1 MTEPIIRPAVPADI
15 PQILDLIHGLAIYE
29 REPDA
34 VKTTEE
40 QLHRS
45 FFGESPAVF
54 ATVAEAAGAEAAGA
68 DATENAAAIGA
79 RRLDG
84 MALWF
89 LSYSTWEGEHGIWL
103 EDLYVREDAR
113 GGGLGTALLTSLAQ
127 ECVAKGYRR
136 LEWSVLKW
144 NEPSIGFYKS
154 LGAYPMD
161 EWDTF
166 RLTGDPLQAL
176 GA

>member
-1 MTEPIIRPAVPADI
+1 MTEPIIRPASPADV
-15 PQILDLIHGLAIYE
+15 PQILDLIHGLAVYE

-45 FFGESPAVF
+45 FFGEHPAVF
-54 ATVAEAAGAEAAGA
+54 ATVAEAPNSSTSGDAGGT
-68 DATENAAAIGA
+68 DAAAP
-79 RRLDG
+79 RLDG

-113 GGGLGTALLTSLAQ
+113 GGGLGTALLTSLAE

-166 RLTGDPLQAL
+166 RLTDEPLQAL
-176 GA
+176 GR

>member
-1 MTEPIIRPAVPADI
+1 MTEPIIRPASPADV
-15 PQILDLIHGLAIYE
+15 PQILDLIHELAIYE

-45 FFGESPAVF
+45 FFGEHPAVF
-54 ATVAEAAGAEAAGA
+54 ATVAETPGEADADARAGAPH
-68 DATENAAAIGA
+68 
-79 RRLDG
+79 LQG

-103 EDLYVREDAR
+103 EDLFVREDAR
-113 GGGLGTALLTSLAQ
+113 GGGIGKALLSSLAQ
-127 ECVAKGYRR
+127 ECTAKGYRR

-144 NEPSIGFYKS
+144 NEPSIGFYRS
-154 LGAYPMD
+154 LGAFPMD

-166 RLTGDPLQAL
+166 RLTGEPLRSL
-176 GA
+176 GR

>member
-1 MTEPIIRPAVPADI
+1 MTEPIIRPASPADV
-15 PQILDLIHGLAIYE
+15 PQILDLIHELAIYE

-45 FFGESPAVF
+45 FFGEHPAVF
-54 ATVAEAAGAEAAGA
+54 ATVAEAPGEADADARAGAP
-68 DATENAAAIGA
+68 
-79 RRLDG
+79 RLQG

-113 GGGLGTALLTSLAQ
+113 GGGIGKALLSSLAQ

-144 NEPSIGFYKS
+144 NEPSIGFYTS
-154 LGAYPMD
+154 LGAFPMD

-176 GA
+176 GR

>member
-1 MTEPIIRPAVPADI
+1 MTEPTIRPAVPADV
-15 PQILDLIHGLAIYE
+15 PQILDLIRGLAVYE

-40 QLHRS
+40 QLHRN
-45 FFGESPAVF
+45 FFGENPAVF
-54 ATVAEAAGAEAAGA
+54 ATVAEAPRETEAGA
-68 DATENAAAIGA
+68 DST
-79 RRLDG
+79 RLDG
-84 MALWF
+84 IALWF

-113 GGGLGTALLTSLAQ
+113 GGGIGKALLGSLAQ

-144 NEPSIGFYKS
+144 NEPSIGFYTS
-154 LGAYPMD
+154 LGAFPMD

-176 GA
+176 GR

>member
-1 MTEPIIRPAVPADI
+1 MTEPIIRPASPADV
-15 PQILDLIHGLAIYE
+15 PQILDLIHELAIYE

-45 FFGESPAVF
+45 FFGEHPAVF
-54 ATVAEAAGAEAAGA
+54 ATVAEASGEADADARAGAP
-68 DATENAAAIGA
+68 
-79 RRLDG
+79 RLQG

-113 GGGLGTALLTSLAQ
+113 GGGIGKALLSSLAQ

-144 NEPSIGFYKS
+144 NEPSIGFYTS
-154 LGAYPMD
+154 LGAFPMD

-176 GA
+176 GR

>member
-1 MTEPIIRPAVPADI
+1 MNAPIIRPASPADV
-15 PQILDLIHGLAIYE
+15 PQILDLIHGLAVYE
-29 REPDA
+29 REPGA

-40 QLHRS
+40 QLHRN
-45 FFGESPAVF
+45 FFGENPAVF
-54 ATVAEAAGAEAAGA
+54 ATVAEAPRGSAGGAVVAG
-68 DATENAAAIGA
+68 GA
-79 RRLDG
+79 PRLEG

-113 GGGLGTALLTSLAQ
+113 GGGVGTALLRSLAQ
-127 ECVAKGYRR
+127 ECVARGYRR

-144 NEPSIGFYKS
+144 NKPSIGFYES
-154 LGAYPMD
+154 LGAYAMD

-166 RLTGDPLQAL
+166 RLTGEPLQTL
-176 GA
+176 GR

>member
-1 MTEPIIRPAVPADI
+1 MTEPIIRPAVPSDV
-15 PQILDLIHGLAIYE
+15 PQILDLIRGLAVYE

-34 VKTTEE
+34 VKTTEA

-45 FFGESPAVF
+45 FFGERPAVF
-54 ATVAEAAGAEAAGA
+54 ATVAEAAGASTSEPGA
-68 DATENAAAIGA
+68 P
-79 RRLDG
+79 RLDG

-103 EDLYVREDAR
+103 EDLYVREATR
-113 GGGLGTALLTSLAQ
+113 GGGLGTALLRSLAQ
-127 ECVAKGYRR
+127 ECVAEGYRR

-144 NEPSIGFYKS
+144 NEPSIGFYRS
-154 LGAYPMD
+154 LGAFPMD

-176 GA
+176 GG

>member
-1 MTEPIIRPAVPADI
+1 MTEPNIRPASPADV
-15 PQILDLIHGLAIYE
+15 PQILDLIHGLAVYE

-45 FFGESPAVF
+45 FFGENPAVF
-54 ATVAEAAGAEAAGA
+54 ATVAEAPSESEGDGTGDAGAP
-68 DATENAAAIGA
+68 
-79 RRLDG
+79 RLDG

-89 LSYSTWEGEHGIWL
+89 LSYSTWKGEHGIWL

-144 NEPSIGFYKS
+144 NEPSIGFYTS
-154 LGAYPMD
+154 LGAFPMD

-166 RLTGDPLQAL
+166 RLTDEPLQML
-176 GA
+176 GR

>member
-1 MTEPIIRPAVPADI
+1 MTEPIIRPASPADV
-15 PQILDLIHGLAIYE
+15 PQILDLIHELAIYE

-45 FFGESPAVF
+45 FFGEHPAVF
-54 ATVAEAAGAEAAGA
+54 ATVAEAPGEADADARAGAP
-68 DATENAAAIGA
+68 
-79 RRLDG
+79 RLQG

-113 GGGLGTALLTSLAQ
+113 GGGIGKALLSSLAQ

-144 NEPSIGFYKS
+144 NEPSIGFYTS
-154 LGAYPMD
+154 LGAFPMD
-161 EWDTF
+161 DWDTF

-176 GA
+176 GR

>member
-1 MTEPIIRPAVPADI
+1 MTEPIIRPAVPADV
-15 PQILDLIHGLAIYE
+15 PQILDLIRGLAVYE

-45 FFGESPAVF
+45 FFGENPAVF
-54 ATVAEAAGAEAAGA
+54 ATVAEAPHE
-68 DATENAAAIGA
+68 TGA
-79 RRLDG
+79 RAGTDPARLDG
-84 MALWF
+84 IAIWF

-113 GGGLGTALLTSLAQ
+113 GGGIGKALLGSLAQ

-144 NEPSIGFYKS
+144 NEPSIGFYRT
-154 LGAYPMD
+154 LGAFPMN

-166 RLTGDPLQAL
+166 RLTGDPLRAL
-176 GA
+176 GR